1 MNLSYRLKKSP
12 QFIFDYLTDM
22 QKFAAI
28 HPVISQI
35 DKISEENYLVHETL
49 QIWFIPF
56 SFTYQ
61 VTIEKNEINHSVIIR
76 AIVFRLTKIE
86 MKFTLKADGDFTII
100 EEEIQFKSP
109 LPIKFMMERIFR
121 KQHQQFF
128 KNMEMK

>member
-22 QKFAAI
+22 QKFTAI

-49 QIWFIPF
+49 QIGFIPF
-56 SFTYQ
+56 SFTYP
-61 VTIEKNEINHSVIIR
+61 VSIEKNEINHSVIIR

-86 MKFTLKADGDFTII
+86 MKFTLKADGDFTIV